1 MYTLLVHEAMVEFGD
16 EMVYDNLSRIPVIC
30 DTGIKQQD
38 DLPNLPEKVIL
49 GVGLACLSFSTIC
62 LNFII
67 IFRFICRAKHR
78 MFTRIFLV
86 SLAVSDL
93 MVAVSVMPFGI
104 YGIFYNNIG
113 IFGEQTCF
121 IANSLDV
128 MFTTTSII
136 HFSCLSLERYIA
148 ICRPFSYNKWFTVR
162 KILVIS
168 LICWV
173 FPLALSFGLISL
185 KVHILDIEELSECA
199 KRSGCILITNAPYA
213 VIGSLCSFF
222 LPSAFILWGNT
233 QVYLTVKHRLQQDS
247 SSEVPNISTSDK
259 SIRRTESRVART
271 IATMT
276 GCFFVLWAPFF
287 TINIID
293 PFVNYS
299 TSAAVIRSVTWLGY
313 ANSAIN
319 PIVYLLMEKHTCIG

>member
-1 MYTLLVHEAMVEFGD
+1 MAYNNH
-16 EMVYDNLSRIPVIC
+16 SRIPFVCDSDIEQQGDMLNLHERVVI
-30 DTGIKQQD
+30 
-38 DLPNLPEKVIL
+38 
-49 GVGLACLSFSTIC
+49 GVGLAFLILTTIC
-62 LNFII
+62 LNCVI

-78 MFTRIFLV
+78 MFTRIFLI
-86 SLAVSDL
+86 SLAASDL
-93 MVAVSVMPFGI
+93 MVALSVMPFGI
-104 YGIFYNNIG
+104 YGLFYNNIA

-162 KILVIS
+162 NILVIS
-168 LICWV
+168 LICWG

-185 KVHILDIEELSECA
+185 NVHILDIEELSECA
-199 KRSGCILITNAPYA
+199 KRKGCILITNAPYA
-213 VIGSLCSFF
+213 VIGSVCSFF

-233 QVYLTVKHRLQQDS
+233 QVYLTVKHRLHRDS
-247 SSEVPNISTSDK
+247 SSEVPNISASDK
-259 SIRRTESRVART
+259 NIRRTESTVART
-271 IATMT
+271 IAAMT

-319 PIVYLLMEKHTCIG
+319 PIVYLLMERHTCIGRP